1 MMCGVFVC
9 VCVHTH
15 MHFMVILTVFKHQY
29 IVKNQSEL
37 ILVPSGKQE
46 SGGTN
51 FVLKY

>member
-9 VCVHTH
+9 VWVHTH

-37 ILVPSGKQE
+37 ILVLSGKQE